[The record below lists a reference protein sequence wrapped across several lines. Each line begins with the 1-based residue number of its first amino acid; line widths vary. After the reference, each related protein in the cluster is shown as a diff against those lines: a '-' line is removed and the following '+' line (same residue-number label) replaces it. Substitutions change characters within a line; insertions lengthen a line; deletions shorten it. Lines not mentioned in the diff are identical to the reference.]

1 MGERRKNLFTKNNF
15 FLNNQYNYLLNHIS
29 NNFKFC
35 SKIIIICKKKD
46 RKFIRYKKITNIEF
60 IFLTSSKNQIDTISK
75 IKNKVDNKKSI
86 FVLNSDAYFNFVDQI
101 PKLKK
106 NLIKNEIVFF
116 GIKNYINIENYFDKD
131 TLKIFN
137 NKISSIKIK
146 NGSPDNKKVFV
157 SAGLYYFRNF
167 KTFDELYLRFLKKK
181 REINK
186 KFQVAHLLE
195 FALNNKNINYCF
207 VKNFVDFGN
216 DKKLK
221 EYNFWYKFFKE
232 KFFDKDDQK
241 IKKILNIIPAAG
253 EGSRHKK
260 LGYNKPKPLI
270 PISGKT
276 MFENSIDRLPNK
288 KDNFFIFKRNT
299 FNKFNIRK
307 IFSKNK
313 SLNNYFLIKK
323 KTKGMAETI
332 LLAKDKLPMDKPT
345 IVSSCDISF
354 IINYKK
360 FYKLLKKKPDGIIFT
375 WRNYPFAD
383 ESPNSHAYVK
393 VKNGIVTSISEK
405 KTISKNP
412 NNDFAVTGIF
422 YFKNIKLLID
432 CIEHMMK
439 NKITVN
445 NEYYVATSMDKMLQ
459 EKLKIYNFEVT
470 QFISWSLPEHLK
482 TYNYWSKIFK

>member
-1 MGERRKNLFTKNNF
+1 MP
-15 FLNNQYNYLLNHIS
+15 
-29 NNFKFC
+29 
-35 SKIIIICKKKD
+35 
-46 RKFIRYKKITNIEF
+46 
-60 IFLTSSKNQIDTISK
+60 
-75 IKNKVDNKKSI
+75 
-86 FVLNSDAYFNFVDQI
+86 A
-101 PKLKK
+101 
-106 NLIKNEIVFF
+106 
-116 GIKNYINIENYFDKD
+116 
-131 TLKIFN
+131 
-137 NKISSIKIK
+137 
-146 NGSPDNKKVFV
+146 
-157 SAGLYYFRNF
+157 LYYFKNF
-167 KTFDELYLRFLKKK
+167 NIFNELCFNFLRKNK
-181 REINK
+181 INNK
-186 KFQVAHLLE
+186 SLQIAHLLKY
-195 FALNNKNINYCF
+195 ALPHKKLNYNF
-207 VKNFVDFGN
+207 VNNFVDFGN
-216 DKKLK
+216 DKKFK
-221 EYNFWYKFFKE
+221 EYNFWLKFFKE
-232 KFFDKDDQK
+232 KFFNQDNQK
-241 IKKILNIIPAAG
+241 IKNILNIIPAAG

-288 KDNFFIFKRNT
+288 NDNFFIFRKNT
-299 FNKFNIRK
+299 FNKFKIKK

-313 SLNNYFLIKK
+313 SLKEYFLINK

-332 LLAKDKLPMDKPT
+332 LLAKNKLPINKSV

-360 FYKLLKKKPDGIIFT
+360 FYKLLKKKPDGVIFT

-393 VKNGIVTSISEK
+393 VKKDIVTSISEK

-422 YFKNIKLLID
+422 YFKDVKLLID

-445 NEYYVATSMDKMLQ
+445 NEYYVATSMDKMLKD
-459 EKLKIYNFEVT
+459 KLKIYNFEVS

-482 TYNYWSKIFK
+482 TYNYWNKIFK